1 MNERLYA
8 KCNRSAEL
16 FRLFER
22 LTADY
27 APGEYRFAERYPA
40 EHKEYR
46 TIYTEFLASEDPALV
61 RVGFRMKRF
70 LLELDETDRTFKRNR
85 QESRQARKQLDL
97 LRRATRQLDEAI
109 RTFILALPEEVA

>member
-1 MNERLYA
+1 MNKELYA
-8 KCNRSAEL
+8 RCNRITEL
-16 FRLFER
+16 LWLFAR
-22 LTADY
+22 VTADY

-46 TIYTEFLASEDPALV
+46 TIYTEFMASDDPALT
-61 RVGFRMKRF
+61 RFGFRMKR
-70 LLELDETDRTFKRNR
+70 LLFELNETDQTFQRNR

-97 LRRATRQLDEAI
+97 LLRAMRQLNEAI